1 MSDERNLLP
10 TPTAPLTALLAYSR
24 DACRGPP
31 SPHPTPLPTPC
42 DSSVAP
48 STSPPIGRRLRRRR
62 APAATAGGLGN
73 GGCKRRAAGATVEI
87 ALSVHACGQ
96 SALGAQPRAATGA
109 SMEPVR
115 CAAGP
120 RRSAVRRRLPDRSGR
135 LRTRSRRT
143 RLEAGHWHPACPT
156 VQPSI
161 SESAMSKRSRR
172 RAGPRRSDRRNRAAG
187 AASRRSAAR
196 LRLPDSSKRL
206 RTRSRRARLG
216 AGHWHPACLTV

>member
-1 MSDERNLLP
+1 MQVIESNGGGR
-10 TPTAPLTALLAYSR
+10 TPRA
-24 DACRGPP
+24 
-31 SPHPTPLPTPC
+31 
-42 DSSVAP
+42 SSVAP

-96 SALGAQPRAATGA
+96 SALGARPRARAATGLGA

-120 RRSAVRRRLPDRSGR
+120 RRSAARRRLPDRSGR

-143 RLEAGHWHPACPT
+143 RLEAGHWHPALPYR
-156 VQPSI
+156 
-161 SESAMSKRSRR
+161 SAFSRVSTK
-172 RAGPRRSDRRNRAAG
+172 AFSRAACFLLKIVTFL
-187 AASRRSAAR
+187 SPLSP
-196 LRLPDSSKRL
+196 L
-206 RTRSRRARLG
+206 
-216 AGHWHPACLTV
+216 